1 MSRAHLAPS
10 TPTPLPLAEGEGKLA
25 VRIAGGDLHKI

>member
-10 TPTPLPLAEGEGKLA
+10 TPTPLAEGEGKLA
-25 VRIAGGDLHKI
+25 VRIASGDLHKI